1 VSSWG
6 FIVRRLAWSFV
17 ALIGL
22 SLVIFILSRVIPG
35 DPARMAL
42 GPGAPESAVNELR
55 QQMRL
60 NQPLYAQYAGWL
72 WGALHGDLGLSLVTM
87 RPVVKDIQ
95 DFLPATMEL
104 VALAAFIELAVG
116 VSLGVLSAMYN
127 RRWVDN
133 AIRLLAYLGIVN
145 PAFVF
150 AVMFMLLFVY
160 LWPIFPAVGR
170 VTVDGSLARITGLA
184 TLDTLLRG
192 DVATFW
198 DALCH
203 LVLPATALAMNGTAQ
218 LARITRSSMVDNL
231 GRDYVAMATAQG
243 IDRRTIMFKYLLRPS
258 VIPSVSLMGLQ
269 FAALFGNAFL
279 VELIFNWPGL
289 SRYGVTAMLQKDL
302 NAMTAVVLTVGV
314 VFVLANIVTDILVA
328 LLDPRIRLG
337 VGAEG

>member
-1 VSSWG
+1 MRSWT
-6 FIVRRLAWSFV
+6 FILRRVAWSVV
-17 ALIGL
+17 ALFGL

-42 GPGAPESAVNELR
+42 GPSAPEAAVTELR
-55 QQMRL
+55 RQMRL
-60 NQPLYAQYAGWL
+60 DQPLYAQYAGWL
-72 WGALHGDLGLSLVTM
+72 WAALHGDLGLSLVTM
-87 RPVVKDIQ
+87 RPVLKDIQ

-116 VSLGVLSAMYN
+116 ISLGVLSAMYN

-150 AVMFMLLFVY
+150 AVMFMLAFVY

-170 VTVDGSLARITGLA
+170 VTADGSLIRITGLA
-184 TLDTLLRG
+184 TVDTLLRG
-192 DVATFW
+192 DLATCW
-198 DALCH
+198 DALRH

-243 IDRRTIMFKYLLRPS
+243 LDRRIIMFKYLLRPS

-289 SRYGVTAMLQKDL
+289 SRYGVTAMLHKDL
-302 NAMTAVVLTVGV
+302 NAMTAVVLTVGL
-314 VFVLANIVTDILVA
+314 VFVLANIVTDIVVA

-337 VGAEG
+337 AGAEA